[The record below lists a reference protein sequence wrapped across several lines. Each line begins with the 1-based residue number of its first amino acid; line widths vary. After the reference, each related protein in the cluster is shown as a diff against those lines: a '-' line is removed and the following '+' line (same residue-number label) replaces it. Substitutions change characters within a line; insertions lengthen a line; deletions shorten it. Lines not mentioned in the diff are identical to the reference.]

1 MDLDQLRKI
10 NTLSHEL
17 KRHGMANSST
27 DAYSQ
32 AQQIVTI
39 ASKPSTSEGTQETV
53 VVEAASADP
62 LAERQY
68 YLELERIQKT
78 VTGELEVL
86 RTAINQIIAE
96 VNALREDVTRVQS
109 VQPPKLKEKQV
120 ELKTE
125 EKVPHPRQGNFQPG
139 DVDIQKMFYFGT
151 KK

>member
-10 NTLSHEL
+10 NTLSNEL

-32 AQQIVTI
+32 AEQIITI
-39 ASKPSTSEGTQETV
+39 TPKKTASEQETV
-53 VVEAASADP
+53 VLEVPAQDA
-62 LAERQY
+62 LAERQAQMEIDR
-68 YLELERIQKT
+68 LKKAFND
-78 VTGELEVL
+78 ELEVF
-86 RTAINQIIAE
+86 RNTINQIISE
-96 VNALREDVTRVQS
+96 VNSLREDLARVQS
-109 VQPPKLKEKQV
+109 VQPPKQKEKQA

-125 EKVPHPRQGNFQPG
+125 VKETHPRQGNFQPG